1 MNMKNQPLC
10 DEYFAA
16 RAAYTA
22 KKKELQLLY
31 EEARKLERRVI
42 DGLVDS
48 GLTSMTMDNGVQVML
63 RSRWD
68 VRVNKA
74 NEYQVSQWLQETEG
88 DVEQFSKKVLNKSAI
103 LNLLKGKIT
112 KEELD
117 ETEIPAFFQLT
128 TTPGL
133 TVKGAGFVSLSDP
146 TTDEGE

>member
-1 MNMKNQPLC
+1 MTAQILC

-22 KKKELQLLY
+22 KKKELQELY
-31 EEARKLERRVI
+31 DEARRLERKVI
-42 DGLVDS
+42 DGLIDS
-48 GLTSMTMDNGVQVML
+48 GLTSMKLENGVQISL

-103 LNLLKGKIT
+103 LNLLKGKIA

-117 ETEIPAFFQLT
+117 ETEIPSFFQLT

-146 TTDEGE
+146 TTDDE